1 MKSFRSSV
9 RELYNSLSPNF
20 NRKLKFSEQ
29 SLSLQEQ
36 NLATLKIFIN
46 LLSVNDPVV
55 MLQRLLSSPEYK
67 PAASAIMHLKYRKCI
82 DNICREFTRAA
93 KFEDKPLLLSLVA
106 NLHDAKFL
114 RSVGFTFG
122 NSLFTQ
128 APKYKRLIFF
138 FFSILIFLINFM
150 N

>member
-29 SLSLQEQ
+29 SLSLQDQ
-36 NLATLKIFIN
+36 NLATLKIVIN

-67 PAASAIMHLKYRKCI
+67 PAASATMDPKYRECI

-93 KFEDKPLLLSLVA
+93 KLEDKQLLLSLVA

-114 RSVGFTFG
+114 RSIGFTFG
-122 NSLFTQ
+122 NSLFAQ
-128 APKYKRLIFF
+128 ARKYKRFFF
-138 FFSILIFLINFM
+138 FFSILFF
-150 N
+150 